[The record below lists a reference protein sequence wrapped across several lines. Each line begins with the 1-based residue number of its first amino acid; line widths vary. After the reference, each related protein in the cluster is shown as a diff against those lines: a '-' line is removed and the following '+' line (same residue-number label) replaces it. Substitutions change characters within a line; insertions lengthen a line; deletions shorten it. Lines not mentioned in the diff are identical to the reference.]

1 MNDARQGPTTPSPRN
16 APPMT
21 DRERLA
27 ALLYG
32 STYRDLPKPFSRFEA
47 LEMAD
52 ALLAEGVTLPEVK
65 PGKAGPVTSDKA
77 VSLLFGDG
85 YPDTNPTYALQRRNL
100 ARRVDR
106 AVPQIAEDHGLLTPE
121 EVERRA
127 REWCF
132 DRRIEFVRADNLV
145 AALLRREVPRG

>member
-1 MNDARQGPTTPSPRN
+1 MNDARQDPTTPSPRN
-16 APPMT
+16 APPTT
-21 DRERLA
+21 DRDRLVEI
-27 ALLYG
+27 LN
-32 STYRDLPKPFSRFEA
+32 RRLPPTRPSLVA
-47 LEMAD
+47 GVLAD
-52 ALLAEGVTLPEVK
+52 ALLAEGVTLPEEK

-106 AVPQIAEDHGLLTPE
+106 AVPQIAEDHGLLTRE

-127 REWCF
+127 REWAATYTQGCF
-132 DRRIEFVRADNLV
+132 PTNSLLET
-145 AALLRREVPRG
+145 LLRREVPRG